1 MFEYSYCEKGYIKM
15 QNISFGRVFK
25 VNAPQQI
32 SNGIIN
38 NIKND
43 VDGFEAYAHPVS
55 ENESYIFTGKEGR
68 AFKKS
73 LDAYDR
79 IVDDTFSSFSDC
91 IVADE
96 ILTVAYEK
104 LTGEARNLVEQS
116 DKVTQLD
123 VRRDK
128 EGKIQSINVIV

>member
-1 MFEYSYCEKGYIKM
+1 M

-25 VNAPQQI
+25 VNAPQQV
-32 SNGIIN
+32 SNHIIN

-43 VDGFEAYAHPVS
+43 VDGFEAYAHPIS

-73 LDAYDR
+73 IGRYNR
-79 IVDDTFSSFSDC
+79 IMDDTFSHFSDC
-91 IVADE
+91 ILADE
-96 ILTVAYEK
+96 ILTVEYEK
-104 LTGEARNLVEQS
+104 LTADANNLVRQS
-116 DKVTQLD
+116 EKVTQLD
-123 VRRDK
+123 VQRDK